1 MDLFLQNLMFTVNNI
16 IPIFLMVFLG
26 SVLKRR
32 GIINENFVTVSSR
45 FVFSITIPVLI
56 FMELADMDF
65 SQAVNFF
72 QIGYIY
78 GGVLFLFA
86 LAWLLSL
93 FFIQDGRDRG
103 VFIQGSF
110 RSNFAIVGLAIIA
123 NMFGETAL
131 AKSAVILAFI
141 LPLYNVLSVLA
152 LTLPVR
158 KEKRLNWKNLLLEIV
173 KNPLILALAAAL
185 LFAYLHLPFPEVFQR
200 TGNYLSSITLP
211 LALIGIGGSLNFQSM
226 KTSSRMA
233 LSATLI
239 KLVVSPLVITY
250 GAYRLGFV
258 SEDLA
263 ILFILFAS
271 PTAVVSFIMAEAMG
285 GNAKLAGDII
295 LYSTLGSIITISSGI
310 FIMKFMALF

>member
-1 MDLFLQNLMFTVNNI
+1 
-16 IPIFLMVFLG
+16 
-26 SVLKRR
+26 
-32 GIINENFVTVSSR
+32 
-45 FVFSITIPVLI
+45 
-56 FMELADMDF
+56 MEIADMDF

-78 GGVLFLFA
+78 GGVLFLCA

-93 FFIQDGRDRG
+93 FFIKDGRDRG
-103 VFIQGSF
+103 VFVQGSF

-173 KNPLILALAAAL
+173 KNPLILALVAAL

-200 TGNYLSSITLP
+200 TGNYLASITLP
-211 LALIGIGGSLNFQSM
+211 LALISIGGGLHFQSM

-239 KLVVSPLVITY
+239 KLVISPLVITY

-310 FIMKFMALF
+310 FIMKAIGLF